1 MGGCS
6 IDHSHTA
13 TTPHAV
19 ALPCTLS
26 CKVFTPSSCQSGALG
41 TLPRWLCLWD
51 SVLWCKIFFFFFY
64 HGTPSQNPFFYLL
77 TVFINLSIHLLRITS
92 CIIHIL
98 VLRYII
104 SFAIRLPNEYSSWVW
119 PLVVLLFHWT
129 KDTKAFKRR
138 GEGTRSLQ
146 VTNIASA
153 VIT

>member
-26 CKVFTPSSCQSGALG
+26 CKVFTPSSCQSGTLG

-51 SVLWCKIFFFFFY
+51 SVLWCKIFFFFTT
-64 HGTPSQNPFFYLL
+64 GRLLKTLFFYWL
-77 TVFINLSIHLLRITS
+77 TVFIHLSIYLLRITS

-119 PLVVLLFHWT
+119 PLVVLLFLWT

-138 GEGTRSLQ
+138 GEGARSLQ